1 MRLGA
6 ELDSYPSFAAALA
19 ASAQTALRHGRWAEA
34 RELVTAA
41 RSCASELTES
51 LPWLAVGVRL
61 ELAECYL
68 TLRDVDA
75 ARELVAELDEI
86 LETRPDLGVL
96 VDRAQE
102 LRQTLGEIT
111 EERKLGLTPAEDRLL
126 PLLAT
131 HLSFREIA
139 EELHVSRNTVKTQA
153 ISIYRKLGVSGR
165 SDAIAV
171 ARRRD
176 PSAVAA

>member
-1 MRLGA
+1 
-6 ELDSYPSFAAALA
+6 
-19 ASAQTALRHGRWAEA
+19 
-34 RELVTAA
+34 
-41 RSCASELTES
+41 
-51 LPWLAVGVRL
+51 
-61 ELAECYL
+61 
-68 TLRDVDA
+68 
-75 ARELVAELDEI
+75 
-86 LETRPDLGVL
+86 VL

-126 PLLAT
+126 PFLAT